1 MAYALQ
7 NLNSGLAGQKTIQPV
22 RAPGETPAPATI
34 GLGAPPARVYAPPA
48 ANPYAPTGT
57 PPPPTA
63 APAAQGWN
71 TLGSTPQWD
80 AVNALPH
87 LKDQFS
93 GLGFTGD
100 LYGYGASSN
109 TGGESG
115 MDFQGGG
122 PQVSAGLQSWLDEN
136 KYSLQGKYA
145 GSDLQMRIADAN
157 GATVGNSSHY
167 ESNDAGWFEKAVPL
181 AIATMGAGAI
191 GQGLGLWGSGAAAG
205 NGAFLGEGVASGI
218 PAWDAAAGIGAEMA
232 ALPASQ
238 IGAMTPT
245 LESMLPSVA
254 DAAAWESALP
264 GMTPGMTVGG
274 SIVDAALPSLASVA
288 AYESALPGMIPGTT
302 VGGTAVAGLAG
313 AGLTSQI
320 GSALS
325 SAAGFAKANP
335 QLAAL
340 GLSGATSLLGGTPDA
355 PAQPGSGGSGS
366 GGTSND
372 ALIQKLTEQLYGANG
387 SMANAFDYSKIP
399 GLQTSAG
406 DPNAVNQQAI
416 DAAYSKQTGMLDP
429 QFQRDQQA
437 LEARLAEQGFVP
449 GTPGYDR
456 AMGVFGETRNK
467 AYGSARDSS
476 ILQGYQ
482 IGQGQFGNQLSNA
495 QLNNNASNSAL
506 AQALQQRNQPLNELN
521 ALKGGQQLAYEN
533 QLGQY
538 NADVASSNSKN
549 QALSQ
554 LALAL
559 GIYLG

>member
-1 MAYALQ
+1 MVQAFRSLD
-7 NLNSGLAGQKTIQPV
+7 SGLAGGGTPVGRKTIQPV
-22 RAPGETPAPATI
+22 RAPG
-34 GLGAPPARVYAPPA
+34 
-48 ANPYAPTGT
+48 
-57 PPPPTA
+57 A
-63 APAAQGWN
+63 APNSQVISPQPQPDTGPAWN
-71 TLGSTPQWD
+71 TLGVTPQWD
-80 AVNALPH
+80 AGSAIPH

-93 GLGFTGD
+93 RLGYTGE
-100 LYGYGASSN
+100 LYGYGDSPNAS
-109 TGGESG
+109 GGPSEQDG
-115 MDFQGGG
+115 GAIGGG
-122 PQVSAGLQSWLDEN
+122 PQVSAGLQSWLDSN
-136 KYSLQGKYA
+136 KYSLQGRYV
-145 GSDLQMRIADAN
+145 GSDLQTRIADSA
-157 GATVGNSSHY
+157 GMGVGDPSHY
-167 ESNDAGWFEKAVPL
+167 ESNDAGWFEKAVPV
-181 AIATMGAGAI
+181 AIAAMGAGAL
-191 GQGLGLWGSGAAAG
+191 GYGSGLFGGGAGGGFVSPEALGLEGAVGSETAALGAGQVGALDGAAAV
-205 NGAFLGEGVASGI
+205 GAGGMSLEAPLSSVLGYEN
-218 PAWDAAAGIGAEMA
+218 
-232 ALPASQ
+232 ALPAM
-238 IGAMTPT
+238 A
-245 LESMLPSVA
+245 
-254 DAAAWESALP
+254 
-264 GMTPGMTVGG
+264 GG
-274 SIVDAALPSLASVA
+274 
-288 AYESALPGMIPGTT
+288 GTT
-302 VGGTAVAGLAG
+302 VGGAVIPGAAG

-320 GSALS
+320 GGALS
-325 SAAGFAKANP
+325 SAASWAKANP
-335 QLAAL
+335 QLAAM
-340 GLSGATSLLGGTPDA
+340 GLSGATSLLGGSPSA

-429 QFQRDQQA
+429 QFARDQQA

-506 AQALQQRNQPLNELN
+506 AQALQERNQPLNELN

>member
-7 NLNSGLAGQKTIQPV
+7 NLDSGLAGQKTIKPV
-22 RAPGETPAPATI
+22 RAPAEGVNTLAAPAPAPAQMPGMPTYAPSTAQDYQKNI
-34 GLGAPPARVYAPPA
+34 DAWWQYSINGPQNSGTDTSGGSVPAFSGDFIRKNPFDPNGDLYWENNGGAATEANSGNPGDYWGIRSKEYGYDPLFGALINLGVGAVGMAGLTGFNPGAASGAGGGFVSPEALGLEGAVGSETAALGAGQVGALDGAAAVGAGGMSLEAPLSSV
-48 ANPYAPTGT
+48 
-57 PPPPTA
+57 
-63 APAAQGWN
+63 
-71 TLGSTPQWD
+71 LGYE
-80 AVNALPH
+80 NALP
-87 LKDQFS
+87 
-93 GLGFTGD
+93 
-100 LYGYGASSN
+100 AMA
-109 TGGESG
+109 GG
-115 MDFQGGG
+115 
-122 PQVSAGLQSWLDEN
+122 
-136 KYSLQGKYA
+136 
-145 GSDLQMRIADAN
+145 
-157 GATVGNSSHY
+157 
-167 ESNDAGWFEKAVPL
+167 
-181 AIATMGAGAI
+181 
-191 GQGLGLWGSGAAAG
+191 
-205 NGAFLGEGVASGI
+205 
-218 PAWDAAAGIGAEMA
+218 
-232 ALPASQ
+232 
-238 IGAMTPT
+238 
-245 LESMLPSVA
+245 
-254 DAAAWESALP
+254 
-264 GMTPGMTVGG
+264 
-274 SIVDAALPSLASVA
+274 
-288 AYESALPGMIPGTT
+288 GTT
-302 VGGTAVAGLAG
+302 VGGAVIPGAAG

-320 GSALS
+320 GGALS
-325 SAAGFAKANP
+325 SAASWAKANP
-335 QLAAL
+335 QLAAM
-340 GLSGATSLLGGTPDA
+340 GLSGATSLLGGTPEA

-429 QFQRDQQA
+429 QFARDQQA

-506 AQALQQRNQPLNELN
+506 AQALQERNQPLNELN